1 MVPAFVHLLCEF
13 PFVSSGEG
21 QWTLPGSA
29 DVDFVDLSCILEG
42 RYHEDDTWL
51 QIWHKADGTFYL
63 WAHEEVVLTASL
75 DFSEHV

>member
-1 MVPAFVHLLCEF
+1 MHLLCEF

-42 RYHEDDTWL
+42 RYQEEDTWV
-51 QIWHKADGTFYL
+51 QIWHKADGTYYV
-63 WAHEEVVLTASL
+63 WAHEEFVLKASPPICML
-75 DFSEHV
+75 NVFYF

>member
-1 MVPAFVHLLCEF
+1 MFPALVQLLCEF

-42 RYHEDDTWL
+42 RYHEEDTWI
-51 QIWHKADGTFYL
+51 QIWHKADGTYYL
-63 WAHEEVVLTASL
+63 WAHEEFVLTAS
-75 DFSEHV
+75 FRCVNA